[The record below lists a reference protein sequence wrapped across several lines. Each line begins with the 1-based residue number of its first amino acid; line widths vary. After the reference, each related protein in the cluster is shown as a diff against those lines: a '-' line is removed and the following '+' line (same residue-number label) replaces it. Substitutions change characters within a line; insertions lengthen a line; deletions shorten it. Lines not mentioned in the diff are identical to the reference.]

1 MAAAGLD
8 VFWEEPVSRDNP
20 LLGVPNVVMAPHSAA
35 GTVQGM
41 QRMGLSAVSSIIGH
55 FEGEL
60 DLDMV
65 INKDV
70 VRSNR

>member
-1 MAAAGLD
+1 
-8 VFWEEPVSRDNP
+8 
-20 LLGVPNVVMAPHSAA
+20 VVTPHSAA

-41 QRMGLSAVSSIIGH
+41 RRMGMSAVGSIIGH
-55 FEGEL
+55 FKGEL

-70 VRSNR
+70 IRTNR